1 VLSPTRTARW
11 CAVLASVWSLTFARA
26 EGQEP
31 EKPPSDPAA
40 ASSEKKEQEPEKK
53 DPDKKPP
60 AHDLGKPDE
69 SGDAVDLARTLQEG
83 EAEPVSRVM
92 GQRIVA
98 SAVKP
103 YIHGTI
109 AVDWRW
115 GDGELQ
121 IPNTLDLRESHVYLG
136 AHILDIAQ
144 PEVFLEVEKK
154 NSTSPPLNLRYGQV
168 DFKILGDLLGLR
180 AGLFLVP
187 FGVYNTDLF
196 LRYVAHFPE
205 RPDLHRRVVPG
216 SWSEVGAQLR
226 GRWEWA
232 PGRSLQ
238 YFVYVT
244 NGQEG
249 TRDLERA
256 SYDPVYRSATGAK
269 SVGARV
275 TVQPLDGL
283 TVGLSGYRG
292 ALNAVDGGLV
302 LGAVNFIYRNGPF
315 SADGEAMYGYRVDPA
330 GPVPEGG
337 FYAAAGYKIVDAVE
351 VCAGMSGLTIGP
363 TEQEQELDGTV
374 GVNIYPLPD
383 RFPTAV
389 LKAAYERDFGDD
401 SGNGV
406 TIMFIIGF

>member
-1 VLSPTRTARW
+1 VLSPTRVARW
-11 CAVLASVWSLTFARA
+11 CAVVATVGSLTLAWPSVA
-26 EGQEP
+26 AD
-31 EKPPSDPAA
+31 EKPPEKAEKEKHDKDKRDHDKDPAA
-40 ASSEKKEQEPEKK
+40 DKDKPAASSAA
-53 DPDKKPP
+53 D
-60 AHDLGKPDE
+60 
-69 SGDAVDLARTLQEG
+69 DLAQTLQQG

-103 YIHGTI
+103 YIHGTF

-144 PEVFLEVEKK
+144 PEVFFELEKK
-154 NSTSPPLNLRYGQV
+154 NQTSEPLNLRYGQV
-168 DFKILGDLLGLR
+168 DFKIAGDLLVLR

-196 LRYVAHFPE
+196 LRYNAHLPE
-205 RPDLHRRVVPG
+205 RPEIHRRVVPG

-226 GRWEWA
+226 GRWEWS
-232 PGRSLQ
+232 PGRALQ
-238 YFVYVT
+238 YYAYVT
-244 NGQEG
+244 NGQAG
-249 TRDLERA
+249 ALTVDRA
-256 SYDPVYRSATGAK
+256 SYDPVYRSLTGAK
-269 SVGARV
+269 SAGARV
-275 TVQPLDGL
+275 AVQPLDGL
-283 TVGLSGYRG
+283 VVGLSGYRG
-292 ALNAVDGGLV
+292 ALNGVDGGLT
-302 LGAVNFIYRNGPF
+302 LGAADFIYRHGPF
-315 SADGEAMYGYRVDPA
+315 SADGEAMYGWRLDPA

-337 FYAAAGYKIVDAVE
+337 FYAAAGYKVASEVEAVAS
-351 VCAGMSGLTIGP
+351 VGGFTVGP
-363 TEQEQELDGTV
+363 TEQESQVDITV

-389 LKAAYERDFGDD
+389 LKAAYERDVGTAP
-401 SGNGV
+401 GNGV

>member
-1 VLSPTRTARW
+1 MLSLIRVACW
-11 CAVLASVWSLTFARA
+11 CAVLATVCSPTLARA
-26 EGQEP
+26 AGPDPEP
-31 EKPPSDPAA
+31 SPSDPAA
-40 ASSEKKEQEPEKK
+40 AAPEKKEPDPEKK
-53 DPDKKPP
+53 GPDKKAPG
-60 AHDLGKPDE
+60 HDLGKPAE
-69 SGDAVDLARTLQEG
+69 SPDAEDLARTLQQG
-83 EAEPVSRVM
+83 ETEPVSRVM

-103 YIHGTI
+103 YIHGTFAI
-109 AVDWRW
+109 DWRW

-121 IPNTLDLRESHVYLG
+121 IPNTLDLRESHLYLG

-154 NSTSPPLNLRYGQV
+154 NQTSEPLNLRYGQV
-168 DFKILGDLLGLR
+168 DFKIAGDLLVLR

-187 FGVYNTDLF
+187 FGVYNTVLF
-196 LRYVAHFPE
+196 LRYNAHLPE

-232 PGRSLQ
+232 PGRALQ
-238 YFVYVT
+238 YYAYVT

-249 TRDLERA
+249 TLTLQRA
-256 SYDPVYRSATGAK
+256 TYDPVYRSLSGAK

-302 LGAVNFIYRNGPF
+302 LGAADFIYRNGPF
-315 SADGEAMYGYRVDPA
+315 SADGEGMYGYRLDPT
-330 GPVPEGG
+330 GPIPEGG

-351 VCAGMSGLTIGP
+351 AVVGAGGLTVGP
-363 TEQEQELDGTV
+363 TEQEHELDVTV
-374 GVNIYPLPD
+374 GVNVFPIPD

-389 LKAAYERDFGDD
+389 LKAAYERDLGDD
-401 SGNGV
+401 PGNGV
-406 TIMFIIGF
+406 TIMFAIGF